1 MTKPSPL
8 RQMAIFFLYKS
19 EFLKKHMKTTIF
31 SISPYEKPFLEKG
44 NQDGLQLT
52 YEKERL
58 NEDTTHLAEGSEA
71 ISIFASDKAP
81 ARVLEKLKEI
91 GVKYI
96 ATRTMGI
103 DHIDIEK
110 AKELDIKV
118 AHVPHY
124 SPHSVAEHSVALMMA
139 LNRNLIPAHYKA
151 MNYNFLLDGLVGFDM
166 NDKTAGMVG
175 AGEIGSVSAR
185 ILHGFGCKLLIYDI
199 EKSEELIKKYDAKYV
214 DIEELCSKSD
224 IITIHAPL
232 TEDTKHL
239 INKEKI
245 DLMKDGV
252 MIINTARGAI
262 CKTED
267 LIEGLKNEKI
277 GSLGMDVYENEK
289 GLFFEDHSCE
299 IMKDDLFVR
308 LMGFKNVLI
317 TAHQA
322 FLTREALKENM
333 DTTLSN
339 LRKWAN
345 GEEADYQID

>member
-1 MTKPSPL
+1 
-8 RQMAIFFLYKS
+8 
-19 EFLKKHMKTTIF
+19 MKTKIF
-31 SISPYEKPFLEKG
+31 SISPYEKPFLEQG
-44 NQDGLQLT
+44 NHEGLQLT

-58 NEDTTHLAEGSEA
+58 NENTTQLAEGYEA
-71 ISIFASDKAP
+71 VSIFASDKAP
-81 ARVLEKLKEI
+81 ADVLEKLSEL

-96 ATRTMGI
+96 ATRTMGL
-103 DHIDIEK
+103 DHIDTEK
-110 AKELDIKV
+110 AKELGMKV

-124 SPHSVAEHSVALMMA
+124 SPHSVAEHSIALMMA

-151 MNYNFLLDGLVGFDM
+151 MDYNFLLDGLMGFDM
-166 NDKTAGMVG
+166 NNKTVGMIG
-175 AGEIGSVSAR
+175 AGEIGSVSAK
-185 ILHGFGCKLLIYDI
+185 ILHGFGCNLLVFDI
-199 EKSEELIKKYDAKYV
+199 KKNEELIEKYDARYV
-214 DIEELCSKSD
+214 DIEELCSNSD

-232 TEDTKHL
+232 TDDTEHL

-245 DLMKDGV
+245 DMMKDGV

-277 GSLGMDVYENEK
+277 GSLGMDVYEHEK

-299 IMKDDLFVR
+299 IMKDDFFVR
-308 LMGFKNVLI
+308 LLGFKNVLI

-333 DTTLSN
+333 ETTLGN
-339 LRKWAN
+339 LRNWAI
-345 GEEADYQID
+345 GEKADHEVG

>member
-1 MTKPSPL
+1 
-8 RQMAIFFLYKS
+8 
-19 EFLKKHMKTTIF
+19 MKTTIF

-71 ISIFASDKAP
+71 VSIFASDKAS
-81 ARVLEKLKEI
+81 AKILEKLKEI

-103 DHIDIEK
+103 DHIDTEK

-124 SPHSVAEHSVALMMA
+124 SPHSVAEHSIALMLA
-139 LNRNLIPAHYKA
+139 LNRNLIPAHHKA
-151 MNYNFLLDGLVGFDM
+151 KDYNFLLDGLVGFDM
-166 NDKTAGMVG
+166 NNKTVGMIG

-199 EKSEELIKKYDAKYV
+199 EKNKELIEKYDARYV
-214 DIEELCSKSD
+214 DMEELCSNSD

-267 LIEGLKNEKI
+267 LIDGLKNGKI
-277 GSLGMDVYENEK
+277 GSLGMDVYEYEK
-289 GLFFEDHSCE
+289 GLFFEDHSGE
-299 IMKDDLFVR
+299 IMNDDIFAR
-308 LMGFKNVLI
+308 LLGFKNVLI

-322 FLTREALKENM
+322 FLTNEALKENLE
-333 DTTLSN
+333 TTLGN
-339 LRKWAN
+339 LRNWAK
-345 GEEADYQID
+345 GEKAEHEVE